1 MSEITTIQDVLEELD
16 HIIAESIKTNSRIGL
31 FAYIYRRTTFEI
43 ASEIALNHFEDNE
56 RMEKFDVVFA
66 RLYLDAYKAYKN
78 NQKVSA
84 SWAYA
89 FDQVD
94 RPLTIVQHI
103 LLGMNAHINLDLAL
117 AASTVM
123 HGQDIHDIEN
133 DFNKVNNILYQ
144 ITNELQERLGRVSP
158 LMFMLDL
165 IGKNK
170 DEKLINFSMRK
181 ARQQSWNSAKRLWS
195 LKEEESK
202 RNRARNRIDQMVLL
216 LSKHIKSPKSLTVW
230 FFLKIIQ
237 AFEKS
242 EVGVVISNLKG
253 D

>member
-1 MSEITTIQDVLEELD
+1 MDEITTIQDVLEELD
-16 HIIAESIKTNSRIGL
+16 NIITESIRTNSRIGL

-43 ASEIALNHFEDNE
+43 ASEIALNHFEDNR
-56 RMEKFDVVFA
+56 RMERLDVAFA
-66 RLYLDAYKAYKN
+66 CLYLDAYKGYKN
-78 NQKVSA
+78 NEKVSA

-133 DFNKVNNILYQ
+133 DFNKVNDILYQ

-165 IGKNK
+165 MGKNK

-195 LKEEESK
+195 LEEEEESI
-202 RNRARNRIDQMVLL
+202 RARDRIDRMVLL
-216 LSKHIKSPKSLTVW
+216 LSKHIKSPKSLTIW
-230 FFLKIIQ
+230 LFLKIIQ

-242 EVGVVISNLKG
+242 EVGVVISNLKA